1 MKRLIGSW
9 HCIDDKQDEALGLFG
24 SYSTGDATN
33 LRIHLLLCNFDA
45 QNANNC
51 DKIDYQDYLS
61 DKYIVLLQN
70 QRTFEEYTDSDAQ
83 LLE

>member
-1 MKRLIGSW
+1 MGSW
-9 HCIDDKQDEALGLFG
+9 HCIDDKQDEALELFG
-24 SYSTGDATN
+24 SYNTGDATT
-33 LRIHLLLCNFDA
+33 LRIHLLLCNPDA
-45 QNANNC
+45 QSASNC

-70 QRTFEEYTDSDAQ
+70 QRSFEEYADSDAQ